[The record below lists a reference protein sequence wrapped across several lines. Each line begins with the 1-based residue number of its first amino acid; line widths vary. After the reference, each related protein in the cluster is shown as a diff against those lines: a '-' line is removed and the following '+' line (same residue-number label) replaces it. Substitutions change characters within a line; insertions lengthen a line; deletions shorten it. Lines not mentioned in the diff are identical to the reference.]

1 MSTSPT
7 HEQCS
12 SSSSAVT
19 RDTEDLLDYLNFL
32 DDFPLYPQQPVFGNV
47 VSSSFPSYNAAAF
60 LEPTPRIAVAAPH
73 PPACPF
79 PPPPTPPTTAY
90 STSLEVLGPHS
101 AYTAPAYP
109 TKEGASQLST
119 KRKRALQAQDA
130 QPSPPAKRPF
140 PSSSSS
146 SSSNSTMALNPHKQN
161 KVDVSVRLRPIS
173 LPVQPNLVPDVLIP
187 LCESLTPFWQSLT
200 EEEQKLFRLY
210 GKLPNKK
217 DLFSKKL
224 QERKYFDS
232 GDYAMSK
239 AGKSDGAGLG
249 GGLGREHPTPEN
261 IPHLS
266 QQQSAGTPTSESGPR
281 ASISGGPTLHPTTS
295 SGNGQMAGSPVKEAS
310 HLHRG
315 SSVDEED
322 VPEEV
327 KAAKGTE
334 NSESSA
340 IPIRQ

>member
-7 HEQCS
+7 QDHHSS

-19 RDTEDLLDYLNFL
+19 RDTEDLLDYIHFL
-32 DDFPLYPQQPVFGNV
+32 DNFPLYPQQPVVGNI
-47 VSSSFPSYNAAAF
+47 VSSSFPDYNAAAF
-60 LEPTPRIAVAAPH
+60 LEPTPRIPVAAPH
-73 PPACPF
+73 PPAFPL
-79 PPPPTPPTTAY
+79 PPPPTSPTTAY
-90 STSLEVLGPHS
+90 SAPLDILGPHS
-101 AYTAPAYP
+101 AYTSAAVAAYP
-109 TKEGASQLST
+109 TKEGASQQST

-140 PSSSSS
+140 LSSSS

-161 KVDVSVRLRPIS
+161 KVDVS
-173 LPVQPNLVPDVLIP
+173 
-187 LCESLTPFWQSLT
+187 SLT

-239 AGKSDGAGLG
+239 AGKSDGASLG

>member
-7 HEQCS
+7 RDQCS
-12 SSSSAVT
+12 SSSSSGAVT
-19 RDTEDLLDYLNFL
+19 RDPEDLLDYLHFL
-32 DDFPLYPQQPVFGNV
+32 DDFPLYSQQPVFGNI
-47 VSSSFPSYNAAAF
+47 VSSSFPAHNAAAF
-60 LEPTPRIAVAAPH
+60 LEPTPRVAVAAPH

-90 STSLEVLGPHS
+90 SPPLHIRGPRS
-101 AYTAPAYP
+101 AYTPAAAAAYP
-109 TKEGASQLST
+109 TKEGASQQPT
-119 KRKRALQAQDA
+119 KRKRALQARDA
-130 QPSPPAKRPF
+130 QPFPSAKRPCSD
-140 PSSSSS
+140 SS
-146 SSSNSTMALNPHKQN
+146 STMALNPHKQN
-161 KVDVSVRLRPIS
+161 KVDVS
-173 LPVQPNLVPDVLIP
+173 
-187 LCESLTPFWQSLT
+187 SLTD
-200 EEEQKLFRLY
+200 EEQKLFRLY

-239 AGKSDGAGLG
+239 AGKSDGASLG

-266 QQQSAGTPTSESGPR
+266 QQQSAGTPTGESGPR

>member
-1 MSTSPT
+1 
-7 HEQCS
+7 
-12 SSSSAVT
+12 
-19 RDTEDLLDYLNFL
+19 
-32 DDFPLYPQQPVFGNV
+32 
-47 VSSSFPSYNAAAF
+47 
-60 LEPTPRIAVAAPH
+60 
-73 PPACPF
+73 
-79 PPPPTPPTTAY
+79 
-90 STSLEVLGPHS
+90 
-101 AYTAPAYP
+101 
-109 TKEGASQLST
+109 
-119 KRKRALQAQDA
+119 
-130 QPSPPAKRPF
+130 
-140 PSSSSS
+140 
-146 SSSNSTMALNPHKQN
+146 MALNPHKQN
-161 KVDVSVRLRPIS
+161 KVDVS
-173 LPVQPNLVPDVLIP
+173 
-187 LCESLTPFWQSLT
+187 SLT

-239 AGKSDGAGLG
+239 AGKSDGASLG

-266 QQQSAGTPTSESGPR
+266 QQQSAGTPTGENGPR
-281 ASISGGPTLHPTTS
+281 NSISGGPALHPTTS

-322 VPEEV
+322 LPEEV
-327 KAAKGTE
+327 KAAQATDNGDA
-334 NSESSA
+334 SG

>member
-161 KVDVSVRLRPIS
+161 KVDVS
-173 LPVQPNLVPDVLIP
+173 
-187 LCESLTPFWQSLT
+187 SLT